1 MRRLVERWAAAAVLL
16 LGDLMAAGDPGA
28 GEELQLHIVCFN
40 FETVQVTWNAS
51 GLAGTNLTFFYTFE
65 HGALPTPCTNYTFQ
79 QGRTTGCF
87 LEAEDQILYFSIRN
101 GSRLLL
107 AMSQWMSDYLKPKSP
122 KDVQFL
128 WHSEGV
134 SVTCSDLPYPGLLYE
149 VQYRSSF
156 DAEWQSKEER
166 TCNVTLGGL
175 DTHKCYSF
183 RTRVKT
189 TETMYGPQATPSDWS
204 EVTHWKRAEL
214 RDSCQEERDP
224 RRTQSPKLIV
234 VCSAVTLLT
243 VSLLLLSLWKL
254 QRVKRLLVPRVPDP
268 KGTFPGLF
276 EQHQGNFQEWIR
288 DTQNVV
294 PPKKA
299 EQDRHP
305 EETLVVHLLKTEPE
319 EPARTGP
326 LCLRTG
332 EEAAPGGAPRL
343 PPQAPQGGAVVVL
356 GGLAFVMNDDCY
368 MML

>member
-1 MRRLVERWAAAAVLL
+1 
-16 LGDLMAAGDPGA
+16 
-28 GEELQLHIVCFN
+28 
-40 FETVQVTWNAS
+40 
-51 GLAGTNLTFFYTFE
+51 
-65 HGALPTPCTNYTFQ
+65 
-79 QGRTTGCF
+79 
-87 LEAEDQILYFSIRN
+87 
-101 GSRLLL
+101 
-107 AMSQWMSDYLKPKSP
+107 MSDYLKPKSP

-214 RDSCQEERDP
+214 RDSCQEARGPP
-224 RRTQSPKLIV
+224 RTWSPKLV
-234 VCSAVTLLT
+234 VVSSAVTLLT

-254 QRVKRLLVPRVPDP
+254 QRVKKLLMPRVPDP

-299 EQDRHP
+299 EQDRHL

-319 EPARTGP
+319 EPRTLGLP
-326 LCLRTG
+326 SR
-332 EEAAPGGAPRL
+332 EAAAPGGAPRL
-343 PPQAPQGGAVVVL
+343 PPQAPEGGAVVVL
-356 GGLAFVMNDDCY
+356 GDLAFVMSDGCY

>member
-1 MRRLVERWAAAAVLL
+1 MGNRRGEVLR
-16 LGDLMAAGDPGA
+16 
-28 GEELQLHIVCFN
+28 
-40 FETVQVTWNAS
+40 
-51 GLAGTNLTFFYTFE
+51 FE

-254 QRVKRLLVPRVPDP
+254 QRDGFMGGSTDEIRALGVRKSPSGHPALGFRRPFQRPAGTAQYNKCPGDGNRVKRLLVPRVPDP